1 VSIASRLLGVRAA
14 IPARRGNA
22 APPKGGAANVYY
34 SAPGIPQIPEWDGQ
48 TALRNGYLA
57 SLYVMRCARKTAEK
71 LASFPFRAG
80 ADPDNPG
87 DFNPLSPLSQLLGPA
102 SRHSPGGPNPQWSAR
117 QFWIWSIIQRQIC
130 GRMAW
135 ETVTTQS
142 RGQGDVAAMW
152 PLVAP
157 FLMPVP
163 SGSQRSSQVAGLM
176 QTPYDLSGPN
186 PSRYFDG
193 FQYQLPTGNVDYS
206 PDEIFY
212 SWRPSQLDPRQPES
226 VLQAASLPVSLQVGL
241 ERYLWALAKNGMVG
255 KTLVVTPPFDE
266 DDEEA
271 AFRSQ
276 FLSEFTGYD
285 NGGKTM
291 FATVDDDSGDPSR
304 VSAAGAA
311 ARNSV
316 QALKLDNSPTDAQAL
331 DLLKAMYEQIRVA
344 FGTPKSKL
352 VDATDSTYAN
362 AGQDDL
368 NWIEDEIIPL
378 GREIQDDIN
387 SRLAP
392 RLGDDVGW
400 FDFSEA
406 LKPRGIFAAVDPVA
420 AKGAGLIKTN
430 DWRTDVGL
438 EVLAD
443 DTPEAPVVAPAP
455 EPPAIEGARAA
466 TKDGPVAAGLAVKA
480 LDTGRVLMLQRAI
493 TDDDPASGTWEF
505 PGGKLEPD
513 EDPFAAAVR
522 EWQEEVGCSL
532 PQGRVAG
539 AWTSPNG
546 IYRGFVYL
554 VSSEA
559 LVTCNLDHED
569 RHVLNPDD
577 PDGDQIEVV
586 AWWNPAQLPAMSALR
601 PEARKSTDWHLLAT
615 AGATRGDE
623 QLLDCGHRAGT
634 CTGPGPCDTA
644 PFGAGKNWVNKVGG
658 LPAYIRAVAHAF
670 ARQGHSESEAIER
683 AVGVVRNWAEGKQH
697 VTPATRARAVKAI
710 AEWEAKK
717 AASHATRD
725 ALTESSSA
733 GSLLPVA
740 PMPRVVTR
748 QHMFVP
754 SKENRRKCAV
764 TGCGQGVTAAVH
776 GLSGRRHAGP
786 GHHRVSTGHLAR
798 SRRQTL
804 DQVHRQADSLEP
816 AVVKAMAGLFAA
828 QRKATVDRLTGRRGQ
843 QMIRA
848 ATPPPPDD
856 PQQPDQRAPLVDAGQ
871 VYDLAHW
878 VAKTR
883 DVLDPVLSAVVSLT
897 ADRFAGQLG
906 EHPSSSSLAGVQ
918 QVLDARLLR
927 LAQTVSQTTFD
938 DVAQVLRHGVVQGQ
952 TITQMTAALEQVF
965 SDAEANRAPM
975 IARTETIGALN
986 EAAATY
992 ADNLSADVVSGREW
1006 LAAHDDRVRTTHREA
1021 DGQIRAMGEPYLVGG
1036 AAMAFP
1042 HDPAAP
1048 PDEVIN
1054 CRCTQ
1059 AFLTPAEYAKRTQP
1073 ASAAA

>member
-14 IPARRGNA
+14 APARRGNA
-22 APPKGGAANVYY
+22 VAPRGGASNVYY

-80 ADPDNPG
+80 ADPDRPA
-87 DFNPLSPLSQLLGPA
+87 DFDPTSPLSQLLGPA
-102 SRHSPGGPNPQWSAR
+102 ARHSPGGPNPQWSAR

-135 ETVTTQS
+135 ETVTTQAQ
-142 RGQGDVAAMW
+142 GQGQIAAMW

-163 SGSQRSSQVAGLM
+163 SGSQRPNQIAGLM

-186 PSRYFDG
+186 PTRYFDG
-193 FQYQLPTGNVDYS
+193 FQYQLPTGTVDYG

-255 KTLVVTPPFDE
+255 KT
-266 DDEEA
+266 
-271 AFRSQ
+271 
-276 FLSEFTGYD
+276 
-285 NGGKTM
+285 M

-316 QALKLDNSPTDAQAL
+316 QALKLDNSPSDAQAL
-331 DLLKAMYEQIRVA
+331 ALLQAMYEQIRVA

-362 AGQDDL
+362 AAQDDQ

-406 LKPRGIFAAVDPVA
+406 LKPRGIFAAIAPDNA
-420 AKGAGLIKTN
+420 LKAGLIRRD
-430 DWRTDVGL
+430 DWRSDVGL
-438 EVLAD
+438 
-443 DTPEAPVVAPAP
+443 DTFGDNEPEAPAVEAAP
-455 EPPAIEGARAA
+455 EIPAIAGARAA
-466 TKDGPVAAGLAVKA
+466 TSTTTPVAAGLAVKA
-480 LDTGRVLMLQRAI
+480 LDTGRVLLLQRAI
-493 TDDDPASGTWEF
+493 AEDDPASGTWEF

-513 EDPFAAAVR
+513 EDAFAAAVR
-522 EWQEEVGCSL
+522 EWQEEVGALL

-539 AWTSPNG
+539 TWTSPDG
-546 IYRGFVYL
+546 VYRGFVYL
-554 VSSEA
+554 VTAES

-615 AGATRGDE
+615 AGSERMDI
-623 QLLDCGHRAGT
+623 LDCGHRAGT
-634 CTGPGPCDTA
+634 CTGPGPCDTTS
-644 PFGAGKNWVNKVGG
+644 FGAGKNWVSKVGG

-697 VTPATRARAVKAI
+697 VTPATRARAAKAI

-725 ALTESSSA
+725 ALDESSTV

-740 PMPRVVTR
+740 PMPHVVTR
-748 QHMFVP
+748 QHMFIP
-754 SKENRRKCAV
+754 SKDNRRVCAV

-776 GLSGRRHAGP
+776 GLSGRRPAGA
-786 GHHRVSTGHLAR
+786 GHHRVPTGHLAR

-804 DQVHRQADSLEP
+804 NQVHRQADSLEP
-816 AVVKAMAGLFAA
+816 AVTKAMTSLFAA

-856 PQQPDQRAPLVDAGQ
+856 PKQPDQPAPLVDAGQ
-871 VYDLAHW
+871 VFDLGHW
-878 VAKTR
+878 IAKTR

-906 EHPSSSSLAGVQ
+906 EHTATASLAGVQ
-918 QVLDARLLR
+918 QALDARLTR

-938 DVAQVLRHGVVQGQ
+938 DVAQVLRDGVVRGQ
-952 TITQMTAALEQVF
+952 TVAQMTAALEQVF
-965 SDAEANRAPM
+965 SDAEATRAPT

-992 ADNLSADVVSGREW
+992 ADNLSADVVAGREW
-1006 LAAHDDRVRTTHREA
+1006 LAAHDDRVRATHREA

-1036 AAMAFP
+1036 VAMAFP

-1048 PDEVIN
+1048 PGETVN

-1073 ASAAA
+1073 ASVAA